1 MPWWR
6 VYRFGKAMADNDFRF
21 FTNSDRDSLL
31 GRFQKTL
38 KGARYF
44 DVLIGYFRSSG
55 FKNLYPA
62 LKDVEKIRILVGLST
77 DQQVVSIV
85 EETKGQGEFK
95 FSRHEVKE
103 LYKDH
108 VRQEFE
114 NCEDSANTEESVA
127 AFRRM
132 IQEKRLEIRA
142 VPERDI
148 HAKVY
153 ITRYHEDDRD
163 FGSVVTGSS
172 NFSENG
178 LRANREFNVELKDK
192 PDVDFALA
200 RFEELWTQSDDIT
213 QDYIET
219 IDKHTWLNPA
229 ITPYEIY
236 LKFLYEYFKEEIN
249 IDKDGGF
256 MLPDGFMELEY
267 QKQAV
272 TAAKKIL
279 NSYNGVFLADVV
291 GLGKTYITALLLQQL
306 PAERKLIICPPVLI
320 DSWKSAVRDF
330 RVGGANVESLGKLD
344 KLADQAENYDVI
356 VIDEAHRFRNE
367 VTWGYENL
375 QHICQ
380 DKKVILVSA
389 TPLNNKFDDLLSL
402 IKLFQPIRQSSIPGI
417 YNLEDFFKRQNK
429 KLAGKDKGSKEYLK
443 AVDEASAVIRNR
455 VLAHLMVRRTR
466 NEIKTYF
473 ERDIKNQG
481 LRFPEPADPR
491 RIVYQFD
498 KEIDRV
504 FNDTIDL
511 LKQFSYSRYTPLLFL
526 KEKPTEFVA
535 QRQRNIGGFM
545 KGILVKR
552 LESSFYAF
560 KQTTDRFVTSY
571 ERFIKMFLDGTVYI
585 SDRVNV
591 YDLLDNDQEDRLL
604 KMVEEEKATHYEAS
618 DFDDA
623 FLVQLRNDLAILKQI
638 QALWQKIDQ
647 DPKADEFI
655 RMLRHDK
662 DLANKKVIV
671 FTESRETS
679 EILYQRLEKEFKGR
693 VLRYSSDG
701 GDFDD
706 QKLSVEAARSI
717 INANFDPREKNQQ
730 DQVDILVTTDVLAE
744 GVNLHRSNILVNYD
758 LPWNPT
764 RILQRVGRI
773 NRVGSSFAEYFVY
786 NCFPT
791 AASNDHLHLEQNIIA
806 KIQAFHN
813 TLGADAKILSDG
825 EEISSHGLFGRL
837 NDKRGLDGEDDAA
850 ESELKYLAV
859 IRGVRDKDP
868 ALFEKIKRLPKK
880 SRTAT
885 TSTATSDSLVSFFR
899 KGALKKFVCCDA
911 VRAQEIDFMTAAK
924 AFECG
929 TNQEKRDIPKAF
941 FDMLNRNK
949 ACLDALSYVESQE
962 PVARSSSSSDAKI
975 MTGIKFMLKDTS
987 IFTEEDDEF
996 LLALKKTLEKG
1007 MVPKKTAQEA
1017 SKYIK
1022 QNKDVYADKLKAL
1035 SLFKKWFAKCVSY
1048 RDTGP
1053 VQSVADAREIILS
1066 EYFYRK

>member
-1 MPWWR
+1 
-6 VYRFGKAMADNDFRF
+6 MADNDFRF
-21 FTNSDRDSLL
+21 FTNSDQDSLL

-44 DVLIGYFRSSG
+44 DVLVGYFRSSG

-85 EETKGQGEFK
+85 EETRGQGELK
-95 FSRHEVKE
+95 FSRHDVKE
-103 LYKDH
+103 LYANQI
-108 VRQEFE
+108 RQEFE
-114 NCEDSANTEESVA
+114 NCEDSVDTEESVA
-127 AFRRM
+127 VFRRM

-200 RFEELWTQSDDIT
+200 RFEELWAQSDDIT
-213 QDYIET
+213 QDYIDT
-219 IDKHTWLNPA
+219 IDKHTWLNPT

-320 DSWKSAVRDF
+320 DSWKNAMRDF
-330 RVGGANVESLGKLD
+330 RVSSYNVESLGKLD
-344 KLADQAENYDVI
+344 KLSDQADNYDVI

-402 IKLFQPIRQSSIPGI
+402 IKLFQPVRQSSIPGI
-417 YNLEDFFKRQNK
+417 YNLEEFFRRQNK
-429 KLAGKDKGSKEYLK
+429 KLAGFKDNKGSKEYLD
-443 AVDEASAVIRNR
+443 AVKEASAVIRNR
-455 VLAHLMVRRTR
+455 VLSHLMVRRTR

-473 ERDIKNQG
+473 EQDIKNQG
-481 LRFPEPADPR
+481 LHFPEPADPR

-498 KEIDRV
+498 TEIDRV
-504 FNDTIDL
+504 FNATIDL

-526 KEKPTEFVA
+526 KEKPGEFVA

-604 KMVEEEKATHYEAS
+604 KMVEEEKATRYDSS
-618 DFDDA
+618 DFDDT
-623 FLVQLRNDLAILKQI
+623 FLIHLRNDLAVLKQI
-638 QALWQKIDQ
+638 QEMWQEIDQ
-647 DPKADEFI
+647 DPKANEFI
-655 RMLRHDK
+655 RMLHNDK
-662 DLANKKVIV
+662 DLANKKIIV
-671 FTESRETS
+671 FTESKETS
-679 EILYQRLEKEFKGR
+679 EILYKRLEKEFKGR
-693 VLRYSSDG
+693 ILRYSSEG
-701 GDFDD
+701 GDFDN
-706 QKLSVEAARSI
+706 QKLSVDAARAI

-730 DQVDILVTTDVLAE
+730 DQVDILITTDVLAE

-773 NRVGSSFAEYFVY
+773 NRVGSSFSEYFVY

-791 AASNDHLHLEQNIIA
+791 DASNAQINLEANIIA
-806 KIQAFHN
+806 KIQAFHGAM
-813 TLGADAKILSDG
+813 GADAKILSDD
-825 EEISSHGLFGRL
+825 EEITSYGLFGRL
-837 NDKRGLDGEDDAA
+837 NDKRALDDEDDAT
-850 ESELKYLAV
+850 ESELKYLAI

-868 ALFEKIKRLPKK
+868 AMFDKIKRLPKK

-885 TSTATSDSLVSFFR
+885 ASTDTSDSLVSFFR
-899 KGALKKFVCCDA
+899 TGALKKFACCDA
-911 VRAQEIDFMTAAK
+911 MRAQEIDFMTAAK

-929 TNQEKRDIPKAF
+929 PDQEKRNIPKAF

-949 ACLDALSYVESQE
+949 ACLDTLSYVESQE
-962 PVARSSSSSDAKI
+962 PVVRSSSSSDAKI
-975 MTGIKFMLKDTS
+975 MSGVKFMLKDTS
-987 IFTEEDDEF
+987 IFTEEDEEF

-1022 QNKDVYADKLKAL
+1022 QNKDIYADKLKAL

-1048 RDTGP
+1048 RDATP
-1053 VQSVADAREIILS
+1053 VQPVADAREIILS